1 MKAAIV
7 DISRKVPL
15 YDYALCEKLSS
26 LFNNDDSFAFL
37 APHGPKSDDSPW
49 ELSMTSLMPGFL
61 RHRYNIFRRIVKL
74 VEVYNNYRQL
84 IKYSKKNKLDVLH
97 LQWLPLLEI
106 NGSEIFFLK
115 KIKKAND
122 IKIILT
128 VHNLY
133 PHNFNESQ
141 KHRYKERFIKAS
153 RYIDHFIVHTETSKK
168 QLEENF
174 GITGDK
180 ISVIYH
186 GIFASDISCPVERNP
201 NITKFIMFGTQSY
214 YKGTDLL
221 VKAYSSLSEEERAK
235 SECCII
241 GQTSPKFYGE
251 LKEIADKAGIK
262 WTPTFV
268 DESVLNSEIMSSDVI
283 VTPYR
288 TITQSGVLLKAL
300 NYKKPIIA
308 ANLPAFRETLKG
320 FTEDMFFIPDDIEDL
335 KNHLSTYINHTKEIN
350 TQLKCI
356 DALQSLYSWDKS
368 ASDTK
373 MLYKK
378 LLKN

>member
-49 ELSMTSLMPGFL
+49 EQSMTSLMPGFL
-61 RHRYNIFRRIVKL
+61 RHRYNIFRRIVKF

-84 IKYSKKNKLDVLH
+84 IKYSKENKLDILH

-106 NGSEIFFLK
+106 NGSEILFLK
-115 KIKKAND
+115 RIKKDND

-221 VKAYSSLSEEERAK
+221 VKAYSSLTEDERAK
-235 SECCII
+235 SECRII
-241 GQTSPKFYGE
+241 GQTSPKFHDE
-251 LKEIADKAGIK
+251 LKEIAEAAGIQ

-268 DESVLNSEIMSSDVI
+268 EESVLNSEIMSSDVI

-288 TITQSGVLLKAL
+288 AITQSGVLLKAL

-320 FTEDMFFIPDDIEDL
+320 FAEEMFFSPDDVEDL
-335 KNHLSTYINHTKEIN
+335 KNHLSVYINHTNEIN